1 MGYSIAGRYLADC
14 SCDLLC
20 PCPVDGRPNHPE
32 GQCWGAAV
40 FHIERG
46 KLDDV
51 DLSGLS
57 FGLVNHFPSNITS
70 GNWTM
75 GVVVDGS
82 ASDDQTQAVERIL
95 SGQEGGPFADFAPLI
110 SNFTGV
116 SRGKVS
122 FSDGDKPSAS
132 VEGVGDLSIE
142 PLMGPDGKPTVV
154 RNAMFGFAPEFVVGR
169 SSGQAEIVGKAV
181 ELKYGETAPFEYTSE
196 TTDVHARA

>member
-1 MGYSIAGRYLADC
+1 MRAGKGGFTFETMFLTLPGGTRVRVRPIAPEDKT
-14 SCDLLC
+14 LL
-20 PCPVDGRPNHPE
+20 VEGLRRLSPE
-32 GQCWGAAV
+32 
-40 FHIERG
+40 
-46 KLDDV
+46 
-51 DLSGLS
+51 
-57 FGLVNHFPSNITS
+57 
-70 GNWTM
+70 
-75 GVVVDGS
+75 S
-82 ASDDQTQAVERIL
+82 AFRRFMS
-95 SGQEGGPFADFAPLI
+95 P
-110 SNFTGV
+110 
-116 SRGKVS
+116 KVS